1 LSGKSNR
8 CWSHRLH
15 TVAIEQLL
23 LDLMLATNSAA
34 PKVSIGL
41 PVYNDDRFLAQ
52 TLDCLLSQSYRDF
65 ELIICDNAST
75 DKTAEISR
83 SYASRDSRIRYHRN
97 PTNLGVSRNFNLS
110 FHLSRGKYFKWAAA
124 NDLCATDMIERCV
137 EVLDQRPDAVLCFA
151 KTRIIDERGEVGAD
165 FDDRLDL
172 QSDRPSERFRM
183 LLEGISMVNVAYG
196 VSRSSALRL
205 TRLEQPYSNSDVAFL
220 AELALHGKFVEVPD
234 TSFFRR
240 MFEISTEK
248 YPSPHDRMKI
258 YEPEK
263 ADKLSFP
270 YWWLFGDFLAAICR
284 APISTSERLR
294 CLFYMHIWMQ
304 RWGRGLL
311 QDLMVAAKRL
321 MSWISIKRV
330 IGSGFGRD

>member
-1 LSGKSNR
+1 MMS
-8 CWSHRLH
+8 
-15 TVAIEQLL
+15 V
-23 LDLMLATNSAA
+23 TNSDA
-34 PKVSIGL
+34 PKLSIGL
-41 PVYNDDRFLAQ
+41 PVYNDDKFLTQ

-75 DKTAEISR
+75 DKTAEICR
-83 SYASRDSRIRYHRN
+83 SYAIRDSRVQYHRN

-124 NDLCATDMIERCV
+124 NDLVATDMIERCI

-151 KTRIIDERGEVGAD
+151 KTRIINERGEVRED
-165 FDDRLDL
+165 FDDRSDL
-172 QSDRPSERFRM
+172 QSDQPSERFRM

-220 AELALHGKFVEVPD
+220 AELVLHGKFVEVPD
-234 TSFFRR
+234 TFFFRR

-248 YPSPHDRMKI
+248 YPSPHDRMII
-258 YEPEK
+258 YEPGK
-263 ADKLSFP
+263 PDKLAFP
-270 YWWLFGDFLAAICR
+270 YWWLFADFLVAIWR
-284 APISTSERLR
+284 APIGASERLN
-294 CLFYMHIWMQ
+294 CFFYMHIWLY

-311 QDLMVAAKRL
+311 QDLGVAAKRL
-321 MSWISIKRV
+321 ISRLHDRKI
-330 IGSGFGRD
+330 